1 MRRYIM
7 TALSCVGVAAAV
19 ALIVADP
26 AFAQLRDPRPGPA
39 PLLGVGLALVGGV
52 LGTVLLVRRYRRKD

>member
-7 TALSCVGVAAAV
+7 TALSCAGVAAV
-19 ALIVADP
+19 VLIATDP
-26 AFAQLRDPRPGPA
+26 ALAELRNPRPGPA

-52 LGTVLLVRRYRRKD
+52 LGTMMLVRRYRRKD